1 MTLTLVPDEIDA
13 YAAAH
18 TTPVPALLDELG
30 AATQDRFGAMSGM
43 LSGQVPGM
51 LLQMLIFASGAKRV
65 LEIGMFT
72 GFSAQM
78 MAEALP
84 DDGRVTTCDVD
95 PKAIATAKEFFARSP
110 LGHKIDVREGPA
122 LDTMKSLE
130 PGFDLIFIDADKPS
144 YVDYYEAVLPKL
156 AEDGLIVAD
165 NVLWSGRVVDPDPDE
180 TTRTIVEFNEHVR
193 RDDRVV
199 AVMLTVRDGMTLIR
213 RRPAG

>member
-130 PGFDLIFIDADKPS
+130 PGFDLIFIDADKGN
-144 YVDYYEAVLPKL
+144 YKNYYEAALPLL
-156 AEDGLIVAD
+156 APRGLIAVD
-165 NVLWSGRVVDPDPDE
+165 NVLWSGRVLHPKSDDD
-180 TTRTIVEFNEHVR
+180 RAIVAFNEHVS
-193 RDDRVV
+193 DDARV
-199 AVMLTVRDGMTLIR
+199 AQVMLTVRDGITLIR
-213 RRPAG
+213 RA